1 MRGKKY
7 RGAAAALALL
17 TVLALT
23 LSGCGQSAQAPKPAP
38 SQPAGQSA
46 GQGTQTVGQPA
57 QPTKPSGPPTK
68 VKVTTPVV
76 SLLASHLFVAEKQGF
91 FKEQNLDVEVVI
103 TRGSGP
109 DVQAVLSGDA
119 EFTFTSAPL
128 LLQSRDKGQEIV
140 PVFMGLNR
148 LIINYVIHKD
158 VAQRLGITEKTP
170 LKEKWQK
177 IKGLKIGVTR
187 AGALT
192 WDVTN
197 YFLKKN
203 GLDPKKD
210 VEVVAVGADAVM
222 IAALEQK
229 KVDVICQTSPVP
241 ETAISKGIGISF
253 LNNATGEDPDV
264 GEFAQIMLMGK
275 PDWIAKNP
283 DVTRRM
289 VAALMKSSQW
299 LLEHKPEEVI
309 AALKDKFPDIDAA
322 TLGAAVRSVQAA
334 IPKDGKV
341 TEKSIKVVEDI
352 MRQAGLISKP
362 VEYQKLII
370 HDYLPK

>member
-1 MRGKKY
+1 MRGRTY
-7 RGAAAALALL
+7 RATTAVALAA
-17 TVLALT
+17 VLVLV
-23 LSGCGQSAQAPKPAP
+23 LSGCGQAGQAPKPGAAQP
-38 SQPAGQSA
+38 AGPGTAQGTPPAGQS
-46 GQGTQTVGQPA
+46 PA
-57 QPTKPSGPPTK
+57 PAKPSGPPTK

-91 FKEQNLDVEVVI
+91 FKDQNLDVEIVI

-128 LLQSRDKGQEIV
+128 LLQSLDKGQEIV

-177 IKGLKIGVTR
+177 VRGLKIGVTR

-229 KVDVICQTSPVP
+229 KVDIICQTSPVP

-289 VAALMKSSQW
+289 VAALMKANQW
-299 LLEHKPEEVI
+299 LLDHKPEEVI
-309 AALKDKFPDIDAA
+309 AVLKDKFPDIDPA
-322 TLGAAVRSVQAA
+322 TLGAAVKSVQAA
-334 IPKDGKV
+334 IPRDGRV

-352 MRQAGLISKP
+352 MREAGLISKP

-370 HDYLPK
+370 TDYLPR